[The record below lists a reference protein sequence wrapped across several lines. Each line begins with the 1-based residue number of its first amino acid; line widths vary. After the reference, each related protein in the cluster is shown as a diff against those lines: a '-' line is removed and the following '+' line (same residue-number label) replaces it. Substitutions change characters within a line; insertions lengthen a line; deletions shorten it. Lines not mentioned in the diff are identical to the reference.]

1 MSYERNYNENGYNHH
16 YNHFVENNNDANN
29 NANNDANNH
38 ANNYANHDANNHVN
52 NDASNY
58 TSNYTSN
65 DNIEMNNA
73 DRWRLTTLYV
83 DTKYVYAAKTH
94 DEVLTSDKLFAQQNR
109 PQTHPSCLPVI
120 LKDTSR
126 PYTYYTSKSYGNAQE
141 NNYYVNFDDH
151 VSGGSS
157 AQAMPSHYNNNNNN
171 NNNNSFE
178 TESNASLTF
187 ENSGCVRTYL
197 CTLFG
202 CFACCL
208 IHFKP
213 C

>member
-1 MSYERNYNENGYNHH
+1 MNYERKNNENEYHDHDRG
-16 YNHFVENNNDANN
+16 VESGNNNNDANN
-29 NANNDANNH
+29 DNINNDNNI
-38 ANNYANHDANNHVN
+38 NNNNN
-52 NDASNY
+52 NN
-58 TSNYTSN
+58 N
-65 DNIEMNNA
+65 NIEMNNI
-73 DRWRLTTLYV
+73 DSWRLRTLYT
-83 DTKYVYAAKTH
+83 DTKYICAAKIH
-94 DEVLTSDKLFAQQNR
+94 DEVLTSDKLFAYQNR

-120 LKDTSR
+120 VKDIFQ
-126 PYTYYTSKSYGNAQE
+126 PYTYYTAKSYGNAQE

-157 AQAMPSHYNNNNNN
+157 AEAMSGYNNNNNN
-171 NNNNSFE
+171 NNNNSFD
-178 TESNASLTF
+178 TESNANLSNLTF
-187 ENSGCVRTYL
+187 ENSGCVKTYL